1 MNEGKAVDF
10 QGSITYK
17 EYVKLQSLLLSKWNK
32 TYFVFPLTALLLTF
46 FFSEQGE
53 LSSVVTFAREYFSW
67 LAIFIA
73 PLAIMIFMRKRTWKN
88 MIEIQGEVSGELND
102 LGIVWKTSHSLHEYT
117 WKEIL
122 RVKHTD
128 DMFVLFYSKRCAFFF
143 PRSFFKAESE
153 WRNALKVVDEAA
165 K

>member
-1 MNEGKAVDF
+1 MSERKTVDF

-32 TYFVFPLTALLLTF
+32 TYIVFPVGALILTF

-53 LSSVVTFAREYFSW
+53 LSSLGAFAKEYFSW
-67 LAIFIA
+67 LAIFIP

-102 LGIVWKTSHSLHEYT
+102 LGIIWKTSHSLHEYT

-128 DMFVLFYSKRCAFFF
+128 DMFVLFYSRRCAFFF
-143 PRSFFKAESE
+143 PRSFFKTESE
-153 WRNALKVVDEAA
+153 WQSALKIVDVAA
-165 K
+165 R